1 MKITPRIRQI
11 LQFLLEQLD
20 YVREQ
25 DIADAIG
32 SSKRTV
38 QRELQYISS
47 ELGRRELTL
56 ERKKGLGLRLA
67 GPAEAMAALRLR
79 LDGQPSGGFAS
90 KAERQQRLLFELL
103 HDRTPQKLYV
113 YSRLL
118 NVSEAT
124 VATDMEEIS
133 PWLAE
138 SHLTIVK
145 KPGYGVVLTGSE
157 ADYREALGRFIHAF
171 APQGQPMGGTTA
183 GIYDFLNSDTISRVE
198 KLLDG
203 LSDVRLQRFTETSY
217 MGLVMHIVIGIERV
231 RQGALTDGSSDV
243 LELADDEDKE
253 LAQRILGAIEQEF
266 QLRMPQVEL
275 SYLLLHIKGAKIRY
289 QSNSENVLAA
299 GVNETDIFELIDRMI
314 TAFGGSAAAQLRLD
328 EEFLHG
334 LYIHLQP
341 TIVRLK
347 NHLSIVNP
355 LLADIK
361 REYAEIFQRTA
372 QAAAVITETYGFP
385 VGEEEISYLAIHF
398 GAALERMKG
407 HTGGQLRTV
416 EIGVVCA
423 SGFGLARLMLAK
435 LRNKLG
441 TAAELH
447 AYGQKDITPEILQQT
462 DFFLSSMP
470 LVVPAD
476 VLRIS
481 PLVGA
486 ADVVKIQEKIT
497 AYAHVRKET
506 AAEDSGFTEH
516 LDQTERAAAAIQA
529 ILTGYTNIPVPA
541 GLTFSALLQTLAAR
555 VTPTEAAATSLAAL
569 LQRRERINSQLFPS
583 QGFALLHGIS
593 DTVDKPVFITA
604 APLGGSFTAPELQEI
619 HIAILMVIPETAD
632 QWMLKEIMG
641 TISTALVT
649 EDSFAAAL
657 QLGDTAGIQQHLSRI
672 LKNYFQALLRQ
683 FA

>member
-1 MKITPRIRQI
+1 MEITPRIRQI

-203 LSDVRLQRFTETSY
+203 LSDARLQRFTETSY

-231 RQGALTDGSSDV
+231 RQGA
-243 LELADDEDKE
+243 
-253 LAQRILGAIEQEF
+253 RC
-266 QLRMPQVEL
+266 
-275 SYLLLHIKGAKIRY
+275 
-289 QSNSENVLAA
+289 
-299 GVNETDIFELIDRMI
+299 
-314 TAFGGSAAAQLRLD
+314 GGSA
-328 EEFLHG
+328 
-334 LYIHLQP
+334 
-341 TIVRLK
+341 T
-347 NHLSIVNP
+347 
-355 LLADIK
+355 
-361 REYAEIFQRTA
+361 TA
-372 QAAAVITETYGFP
+372 PPSAV
-385 VGEEEISYLAIHF
+385 SCDAH
-398 GAALERMKG
+398 
-407 HTGGQLRTV
+407 HTGLWVMQG
-416 EIGVVCA
+416 C
-423 SGFGLARLMLAK
+423 
-435 LRNKLG
+435 
-441 TAAELH
+441 
-447 AYGQKDITPEILQQT
+447 
-462 DFFLSSMP
+462 P
-470 LVVPAD
+470 L
-476 VLRIS
+476 
-481 PLVGA
+481 
-486 ADVVKIQEKIT
+486 E
-497 AYAHVRKET
+497 
-506 AAEDSGFTEH
+506 
-516 LDQTERAAAAIQA
+516 
-529 ILTGYTNIPVPA
+529 
-541 GLTFSALLQTLAAR
+541 
-555 VTPTEAAATSLAAL
+555 
-569 LQRRERINSQLFPS
+569 
-583 QGFALLHGIS
+583 
-593 DTVDKPVFITA
+593 
-604 APLGGSFTAPELQEI
+604 
-619 HIAILMVIPETAD
+619 
-632 QWMLKEIMG
+632 
-641 TISTALVT
+641 
-649 EDSFAAAL
+649 
-657 QLGDTAGIQQHLSRI
+657 
-672 LKNYFQALLRQ
+672 
-683 FA
+683 

>member
-1 MKITPRIRQI
+1 MEITPRIRQ
-11 LQFLLEQLD
+11 LLRFLLEQPE

-25 DIADAIG
+25 ELADAVG
-32 SSKRTV
+32 SSKRTI
-38 QRELQYISS
+38 QRELQYLSG
-47 ELGRRELTL
+47 ELGQWQLEL
-56 ERKKGLGLRLA
+56 ERKKGVGLRLT
-67 GPAEAMAALRLR
+67 GTPEAVAALRQSLEVK
-79 LDGQPSGGFAS
+79 PSGGFAS

-118 NVSEAT
+118 DVSEAT
-124 VATDMEEIS
+124 VASDMEDIS
-133 PWLAE
+133 HWLAE
-138 SHLTIVK
+138 SHLTLLK

-157 ADYREALGRFIHAF
+157 ADYREAIGRFIHAF
-171 APQGQPMGGTTA
+171 APQDRRRDHPA
-183 GIYDFLNSDTISRVE
+183 GIYDFLNSATISRVE

-203 LSDVRLQRFTETSY
+203 LGDPRLQQFTEASY

-231 RQGALTDGSSDV
+231 QQGAVTDGGTDV

-253 LAQRILGAIEQEF
+253 LAQRILSAIEAEF
-266 QLRMPQVEL
+266 QLQMPELEL

-289 QSNSENVLAA
+289 QSTPERFLSA
-299 GVNETDIFELIDRMI
+299 GVTETDIFDLIDRMAE
-314 TAFGGSAAAQLRLD
+314 AFGGSEAAGLRLD

-347 NHLSIVNP
+347 NHLTIVNP

-372 QAAAVITETYGFP
+372 RAAAVITETYGFP
-385 VGEEEISYLAIHF
+385 VGDEEISYLAIHF

-407 HTGGQLRTV
+407 HSTRQLRTV

-435 LRNKLG
+435 LSNLLG
-441 TAAELH
+441 NTAELH
-447 AYGQKDITPEILQQT
+447 AYGQQDITPEIIQKT
-462 DFFLSSMP
+462 DFFLSS
-470 LVVPAD
+470 LALEVPAD
-476 VLRIS
+476 VLQIS
-481 PLVGA
+481 PLIGA
-486 ADVVKIQEKIT
+486 GDVAKIREKIT
-497 AYAHVRKET
+497 AYAHVRKEA
-506 AAEDSGFTEH
+506 AAEDGGFTES
-516 LDQTERAAAAIQA
+516 LDQTERAASAIQA
-529 ILTGYTNIPVPA
+529 ILTGYRNIPVPA
-541 GLTFSALLQTLAAR
+541 DMGFEALLQSLSEQ
-555 VTPTEAAATSLAAL
+555 VTASGEDAAALAAL
-569 LQRRERINSQLFPS
+569 LRRREAMSSQIFPS
-583 QGFALLHGIS
+583 QGFALLHGI
-593 DTVDKPVFITA
+593 TPAVTRPVFLTA
-604 APLGGSFTAPELQEI
+604 APQGGVFRAPEFQGI
-619 HIAILMVIPETAD
+619 QIAILMVVPDTAE

-649 EDSFAAAL
+649 EDSFAQDLRQGSTAL
-657 QLGDTAGIQQHLSRI
+657 IQQHLSRI